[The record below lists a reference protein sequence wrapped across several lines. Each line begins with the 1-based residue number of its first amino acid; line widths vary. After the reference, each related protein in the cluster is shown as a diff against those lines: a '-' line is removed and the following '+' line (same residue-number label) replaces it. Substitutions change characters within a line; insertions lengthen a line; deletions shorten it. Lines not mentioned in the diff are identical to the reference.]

1 MIQGLKISF
10 FLQLKTPQNQIY
22 LLFDVNLRI
31 EQKVTIQLLYFKNAD
46 LTHHMQDIKIHFKK
60 LASHRKDLLKALAI
74 IDSPQPRNKILQICN
89 KSSISDRNERNFTI
103 VSIADELE
111 FLKASSFLKKTM
123 DQKYQIYPHA
133 FDFILRQTLKDK
145 RLKKLRKSTLEA
157 LPGMDSRS
165 SYNRTAQAVLRDLGF
180 ALYRNDFKTFTQ
192 AKEYAI
198 EHYDIKPSF
207 IYQTYFVERLGK
219 DNIAGL
225 SVDFQLEFYQS
236 NLKQMLF
243 KLENIDSPM
252 QSLMKHQ
259 KSIKQENR
267 LFLQQCSSLDALMK
281 GDWDKVQEMWS
292 NNTSID
298 ALRFIAWMHF
308 AKGNNRVAIEFYDKA
323 LQSYRQE
330 KGSRKVFFK
339 GFHGAIF
346 ILALLKDDNQ
356 KHLPQIK
363 KYFKELFATG
373 APNVFILLRA
383 AIESLQANNE
393 YAQEIF
399 QQEYIYYNIDGL
411 LYLYVQKWTNTF
423 APNWEKYA
431 HTLHF
436 KALKSGYYWI
446 AYNIATLMTQVP
458 NDRQDFYHKTAD
470 QLRTKLNNPPTLL
483 EVIAVKESWEK
494 ALSALEQLNDQS
506 FSPIESSGNRLI
518 WLVDFD
524 KGILIPKIQ
533 KINKSGKWSKGRNAS
548 LSKLALGDIEEAS
561 PHDSRIANTLSY
573 ESNWNGHNSMYAF
586 NDLDKA
592 FKALVG
598 HPLLFLYKSP
608 EIGCELQL
616 GNPELMVTGNDEG
629 YTLSASTD
637 LSQVGYSIVKETP
650 TRYKYLEIS
659 TKQVQLYQA
668 MGGHQLNIPNKGR
681 QKLEK
686 TLKSLANFIPLQS
699 DLDFQDESLPE
710 VAVDARI
717 YIHLLPVGDGFHVEM
732 LVKPFQSCPPYYRPG
747 EGPSR
752 VVAIVESVKSYTLR
766 NLNYESSLAKQI
778 IDDCPILDQTPS
790 YEGLW
795 QFETPDNCLQLLRD
809 LEPLKSSDKIVI
821 EWPKGE
827 KIKIKQHIHF
837 DHLKITIK
845 KDNDWFGLSGSIQVN
860 ENLILDMR
868 HMISMMQHQKSE
880 FIELDDGQ
888 FLALSTELRKQL
900 NMIDKFTDEN
910 GRMNQLAGF
919 AFDSLSERLE
929 NIQIDDAWKEHL
941 NRLKNIET
949 KQYSIPSDLKAELR
963 GYQKEGYQWL
973 SKLSDWG
980 VGACLAD
987 DMGLGKTVQALAIIL
1002 ERSTEGPSLVVAP
1015 ASVCRNWIKEID
1027 KFAPSLRATLFG
1039 ENNREKTIATA
1050 SAKEVLVCTYGLLQS
1065 ESQLFA
1071 EKKFTTIVLDEAQA
1085 IKNNTAKRSKAAM
1098 KLQGNFKII
1107 TTGTPIENHL
1117 GELWNLFRFI
1127 NPGLLGNSKWFR
1139 NRFALPIEKE
1149 KDLETQEQ
1157 LQHLIKPFILRRN
1170 KRDVLKE
1177 LPPKTEVILSVQL
1190 PEKEK
1195 AFYEALR
1202 KDALDHLKN
1211 NGEVNAGTKHLKVLA
1226 QLMRLR
1232 RACCS
1237 PRLVHPET
1245 DIKGAKLE
1253 LFGKT
1258 ILEIT
1263 ENGHKA
1269 LVFSQFVGH
1278 LKIIEE
1284 YVKEQGIPYHYL
1296 DGQTPTKKRQERIDA
1311 FQAGSGKLFLISLKA
1326 GGTGL
1331 NLTAADYVIHMDP
1344 WWNPAVEDQASDR
1357 AHRIGQTRPVTVY
1370 RLITENTIEEKIIKL
1385 HENKR
1390 ELADSLLKGTDASS
1404 KLTAD
1409 DLLDLIKSH

>member
-1 MIQGLKISF
+1 
-10 FLQLKTPQNQIY
+10 
-22 LLFDVNLRI
+22 
-31 EQKVTIQLLYFKNAD
+31 
-46 LTHHMQDIKIHFKK
+46 MQDIKIHYKK

-89 KSSISDRNERNFTI
+89 KAKISDRNERNYSI

-123 DQKYQIYPHA
+123 DQKYQIYPNV

-145 RLKKLRKSTLEA
+145 RLKKLRKTTLEA

-165 SYNRTAQAVLRDLGF
+165 SYNRTVQAVLRDLNF
-180 ALYRNDFKTFTQ
+180 ALYNNDFNTFSK

-198 EHYDIKPSF
+198 QHYDIKATY
-207 IYQTYFVERLGK
+207 IYQTYFIERLGK
-219 DNIAGL
+219 ENIDKL
-225 SVDFQLEFYQS
+225 SIDFQLAFYQS

-243 KLENIDSPM
+243 KLENIDGPIN
-252 QSLMKHQ
+252 SLMKHK
-259 KSIKQENR
+259 KSIKEENQ
-267 LFLQQCSSLDALMK
+267 LFLQQCLSLDALMK
-281 GDWDKVQEMWS
+281 GDWDKVQQLWS
-292 NNTSID
+292 NNTSVD

-308 AKGNNRVAIEFYDKA
+308 AKGNNRMAIEFYDKA

-330 KGSRKVFFK
+330 KGSRKVFFR

-346 ILALLKDDNQ
+346 ILALLKDDNK
-356 KHLPQIK
+356 KHLAQIK

-373 APNVFILLRA
+373 AANVFILLRA
-383 AIESLQANNE
+383 AIESIQGNHE
-393 YAQEIF
+393 YAEEIF

-411 LYLYVQKWTNTF
+411 MYLYVQKWTNKF

-436 KALKSGYYWI
+436 KALKSGYYWV

-458 NDRQDFYHKTAD
+458 NDRSDFYLNTVE
-470 QLRTKLNNPPTLL
+470 QLKAKLNNPPSLL
-483 EVIAVKESWEK
+483 EVIAVKETWEK
-494 ALSALEQLNDQS
+494 ALAALELLNDQP
-506 FSPIESSGNRLI
+506 FSSVESSGNRLI

-524 KGILIPKIQ
+524 KEILVPKIQ

-561 PHDSRIANTLSY
+561 PHDTRVANTLSY
-573 ESNWNGHNSMYAF
+573 ESSWNGHNNMYAF
-586 NDLDKA
+586 NDLDKT

-598 HPLLFLYKSP
+598 HPLLFLNKSP
-608 EIGCELQL
+608 EVGCELQL
-616 GNPELMVTGNDEG
+616 GNPELMVTEQEDG
-629 YTLSASTD
+629 YILSSSTD
-637 LSQVGYSIVKETP
+637 LSQLGYSIIKETP
-650 TRYKYLEIS
+650 TRFKFIEIS
-659 TKQVQLYQA
+659 PKQVQLYKA
-668 MGGHQLNIPNKGR
+668 MGGHQLSIPNKGR
-681 QKLEK
+681 EKLEQ

-710 VAVDARI
+710 VAADNRI

-732 LVKPFQSCPPYYRPG
+732 FVKPFQSSPPYYRPG

-752 VVAIVESVKSYTLR
+752 VVALVESIKSTTQR
-766 NLNYESSLAKQI
+766 DLNYEQSLANQI
-778 IDDCPILDQTPS
+778 VQDCPILEHTPS

-795 QFETPDNCLQLLRD
+795 QFETPDDCLQLLRD
-809 LEPLKSSDKIVI
+809 LEPLKGSDKIVI

-845 KDNDWFGLSGSIQVN
+845 KENDWFGLSGSIQVN

-900 NMIDKFTDEN
+900 SMIDKFTDEQ

-919 AFDSLSERLE
+919 AFDSLSEKLE
-929 NIQIDDAWKEHL
+929 HIQIDDAWQNHI
-941 NRLKNIET
+941 NRLKNIEV
-949 KQYSIPSDLKAELR
+949 KQYLIPTALKAELR
-963 GYQKEGYQWL
+963 SYQKEGYQWL
-973 SKLSDWG
+973 SKLADWG

-1002 ERSTEGPSLVVAP
+1002 ERSSEGPSLVVAP

-1027 KFAPSLRATLFG
+1027 KFAPSLQATLFG
-1039 ENNREKTIATA
+1039 ENNRRKTIAAA

-1065 ESQLFA
+1065 ESQLFS

-1098 KLQGNFKII
+1098 KLQGDFKII

-1127 NPGLLGNSKWFR
+1127 NPGLLGSSKWFR

-1149 KDLETQEQ
+1149 KDQETQEQ
-1157 LQHLIKPFILRRN
+1157 LQLLIKPFILRRN
-1170 KRDVLKE
+1170 KKDVLKE
-1177 LPPKTEVILSVQL
+1177 LPPKTEVVLSVQL

-1202 KDALDHLKN
+1202 RDALAHLKN

-1237 PRLVHPET
+1237 PKLVQPET

-1258 ILEIT
+1258 ILEIIQ
-1263 ENGHKA
+1263 NGHKA

-1278 LKIIEE
+1278 LRIIEE
-1284 YVKEQGIPYHYL
+1284 YVIEQGIEYHYL

-1311 FQAGSGKLFLISLKA
+1311 FQSGLGKLFLISLKA

-1357 AHRIGQTRPVTVY
+1357 AHRIGQTKPVTVY
-1370 RLITENTIEEKIIKL
+1370 RLITEDTIEEKIIKL

-1409 DLLDLIKSH
+1409 DLLELIKSH